1 MNSIPTLYEWTGDM
15 QTFENL
21 FGKFY
26 EKVLKDDLLSE
37 VFKNMSADF
46 TNMFLIL

>member
-1 MNSIPTLYEWTGDM
+1 MKKVPTLYEWAGDI

-26 EKVLKDDLLSE
+26 DKVLKDELLVDS
-37 VFKNMSADF
+37 
-46 TNMFLIL
+46 I